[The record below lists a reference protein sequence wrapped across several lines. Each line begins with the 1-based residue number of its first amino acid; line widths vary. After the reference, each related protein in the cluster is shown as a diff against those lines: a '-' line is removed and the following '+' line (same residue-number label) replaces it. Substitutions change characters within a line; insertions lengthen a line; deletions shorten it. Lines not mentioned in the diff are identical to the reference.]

1 MATIT
6 LEYDAR
12 NSVVKK
18 IFEVLFSLG
27 VKPVEKQK
35 TQAEKEF
42 YKSLQE
48 SKKIASEIKKH
59 GTKGQKTLDQLL
71 SEI

>member
-1 MATIT
+1 MGYIKTFKY
-6 LEYDAR
+6 LDE
-12 NSVVKK
+12 SV
-18 IFEVLFSLG
+18 FSI
-27 VKPVEKQK
+27 
-35 TQAEKEF
+35 
-42 YKSLQE
+42 E